1 MQFTPRNRDHWRDW
15 LRNNHAAMSEV
26 WLVFFKKNSSR
37 TNLSYNDAVE
47 EALCFG
53 WIDGVKRSIDEDRYM
68 HRFSPRKPES
78 KWSPSNKARV
88 RRMRDAGLMTA
99 AGEQAV
105 QQARENGSWDRPVA
119 PPGPFPMPPEFEA
132 RLKQNKK
139 ARSFFESLS
148 PSYRRQYVDWIASAK
163 RDDTRKRRIDE
174 AIGLLSDGKK
184 LGMR

>member
-1 MQFTPRNRDHWRDW
+1 MW
-15 LRNNHAAMSEV
+15 LI
-26 WLVFFKKNSSR
+26 FFKQNAPR

-53 WIDGVKRSIDEDRYM
+53 WIDGVKRSVDEVRYM
-68 HRFSPRKPES
+68 HRFSPRKPDS
-78 KWSPSNKARV
+78 KWSQSNRERV

-105 QQARENGSWDRPVA
+105 QQARENGNWERPMV
-119 PPGPFPMPPEFEA
+119 PPLPLPMPPEFET
-132 RLKQNKK
+132 RLRQSKK

-148 PSYRRQYVDWIASAK
+148 ASYRRQYVDWVASAK
-163 RDDTRKRRIDE
+163 RDDTRKRRINE
-174 AIGLLSDGKK
+174 AIDLLSHGKK